1 MKNITDSKQRTAAII
16 YAIEKYAY
24 LWSTTIT
31 RKFSQTHVK
40 DISIDNAQFIIK
52 GFGYGYI
59 DRFNGYYT
67 KLEQILQ
74 KLDQENKELDQENKE
89 LDQENK
95 ELNKEIKE
103 INKQIEW
110 IIGQFTI
117 NDVLTKP
124 DVKKLVLKTEAF
136 YIRQKESIPSHLE
149 ELANIAK
156 Q

>member
-1 MKNITDSKQRTAAII
+1 MKNITDPKQRTAAII

-40 DISIDNAQFIIK
+40 DIDKTNAQFIIK

-59 DRFNGYYT
+59 DRFNSYYT

-74 KLDQENKELDQENKE
+74 KLDKEINEIDKE
-89 LDQENK
+89 IK
-95 ELNKEIKE
+95 EIDKETNEIDKEIKE
-103 INKQIEW
+103 INKEIEW

-124 DVKKLVLKTEAF
+124 DVKRLVLKTEVF
-136 YIRQKESIPSHLE
+136 YIRQKESIPFHLA
-149 ELANIAK
+149 ELIKVAK